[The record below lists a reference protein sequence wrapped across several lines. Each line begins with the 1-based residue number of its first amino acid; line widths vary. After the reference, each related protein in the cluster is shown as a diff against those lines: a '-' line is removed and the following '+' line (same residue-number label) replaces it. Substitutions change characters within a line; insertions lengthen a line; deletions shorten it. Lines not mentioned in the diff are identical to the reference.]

1 MKLSNRL
8 KSILELIP
16 QNSILADIGT
26 DHGYIPR
33 ELIENKICKF
43 VIATDISAPSLEKTK
58 EMVRNKNLD
67 KKIDTRLGDGLSPIK
82 PFEVDI
88 VLIAGMGGILISE
101 ILTRAKQKL
110 DTYETYILQAMVGG
124 YELRKY
130 LVNNGFKIVDEK
142 LVKEDDNI
150 YEIIVA
156 KRGLQTFS
164 KDIDYEI
171 SPLLLEKDHPLLR
184 EMILS
189 KIKQKEEIIEEI
201 KGIQTERT
209 KSRLEDLLKEIHR
222 YWEVL
227 NNESR

>member
-8 KSILELIP
+8 ETILKLIP
-16 QNSILADIGT
+16 QNSIVADIGT

-43 VIATDISAPSLEKTK
+43 VIATDISAPSLQKTK
-58 EMVRNKNLD
+58 IIVKNENLD

-101 ILTRAKQKL
+101 ILTKAKQKL
-110 DTYETYILQAMVGG
+110 DTYGTYILQPMVGG

-130 LVNNGFKIVDEK
+130 LINNGFKIVDED
-142 LVKEDDNI
+142 LAKEDDRI

-156 KRGLQTFS
+156 QRGLQIFC

-171 SPLLLEKDHPLLR
+171 NPLLIKKDHPLWK
-184 EMILS
+184 EMILN
-189 KIKQKEEIIEEI
+189 KIKQKEKVVEEI
-201 KGIQTERT
+201 NQAQTEKS
-209 KSRLEDLLKEIHR
+209 KSRLEDLLIEIHR

-227 NNESR
+227 KDEGR

>member
-130 LVNNGFKIVDEK
+130 LLNNGFKIVDEK